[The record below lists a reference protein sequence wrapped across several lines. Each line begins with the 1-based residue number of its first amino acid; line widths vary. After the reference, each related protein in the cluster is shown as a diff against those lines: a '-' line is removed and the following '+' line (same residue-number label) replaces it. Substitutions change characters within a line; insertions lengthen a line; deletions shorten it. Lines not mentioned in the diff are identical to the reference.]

1 MTTTMEKILSG
12 NNLTGVIQAEKD
24 GIPSVLPTGFF
35 ATSKRVSGN
44 QITYDQ
50 VSGNRRTAQIVMY
63 GSPSKRRSLKG
74 VSQKTVTAISAK
86 EHQIYDPSIFNK
98 LRAVGTD
105 VKNNKGV
112 QEITRQTANFQFY
125 FRNLRTAAIQSALL
139 TGHIYVDGDG
149 NLLPSATNA
158 VQTIDYGIP
167 ATNTGQLLQID
178 GTTAIFGTSWDGS
191 PDLSKDHDVLHST
204 ALQRCGYP
212 LRYAVYGKNVKEY
225 LLNYASSA
233 GMLVGNPDLQNTFRN
248 GATTFSMFNLNW
260 IPGYDAFFED
270 NDGAIQTIL
279 GDDQVAYMP
288 EPDFTWYDLM
298 EGSELIPS
306 DLQTKASAT
315 DIADSLQEV
324 NGMYSYA
331 TLVDDP
337 LTIKQIAGD
346 TFLPII
352 KVPKAIYIADVKF

>member
-24 GIPSVLPTGFF
+24 GLPTILPAGFY

-44 QITYDQ
+44 QMTYDR
-50 VSGNRRTAQIVMY
+50 VDGNRQLAQIVQY
-63 GSPSKRRSLKG
+63 GSPSKRRNLKG
-74 VSQKTVTAISAK
+74 VSQKTVTGISAK
-86 EHQIYDPSIFNK
+86 EHQVYDPSIFNK

-112 QEITRQTANFQFY
+112 QEITRQTSNFQFY
-125 FRNLRTAAIQSALL
+125 FKNLRTTAIQSALL
-139 TGHIYVDGDG
+139 KGYIYVDADG
-149 NLLPSATNA
+149 NLLPSATGA
-158 VQTIDYGIP
+158 AQTIDYGIP
-167 ATNTGQLLQID
+167 ATNTGQLKQID
-178 GTTAIFGTSWDGS
+178 GSTAIFGTTWSGS

-225 LLNYASSA
+225 LQDYASSA
-233 GMLVGNPDLQNTFRN
+233 GMLVGNPELQNTFRN
-248 GATTFSMFNLNW
+248 GATTFQMFNLTW
-260 IPGYDAFFED
+260 IPGYDGFFID
-270 NDGAIQTIL
+270 QNGTAQTIL
-279 GDDQVAYMP
+279 GDDQVVYMP

-306 DLQTKASAT
+306 DFQMKANAA
-315 DIADSLQEV
+315 DIANSLQEM

-337 LTIKQIAGD
+337 VTIKQIAGD
-346 TFLPII
+346 NFLPVI
-352 KVPKAIYIADVKF
+352 KVPKAIYIADIKF